1 MGIFETQL
9 FKNVNAMPFI
19 PQGRIKLIQPSVLR
33 EQQDSRN
40 ATDTSF

>member
-1 MGIFETQL
+1 MEIFETHL
-9 FKNVNAMPFI
+9 FLERKCLLSKRSNRVDPTN
-19 PQGRIKLIQPSVLR
+19 SVLR